1 MIMNDRILGLL
12 GLCDKAGTLSFGANL
27 ACEAVSRGAPLA
39 IVSSD
44 VSSNTEKR
52 IRDKCSFYG
61 SRFKKVSYTS
71 SAIGHAIGKESAIA
85 AVAVTDG
92 GLSGRLIELIDLSEG
107 SGDNNL

>member
-1 MIMNDRILGLL
+1 MNDRILGLL
-12 GLCDKAGTLSFGANL
+12 GLCYKAGKLSFGANL

-52 IRDKCSFYG
+52 VRDKCAFYG
-61 SRFKKVSYTS
+61 CMFRKVSCTS
-71 SAIGHAIGKESAIA
+71 SALGHAIGKESAVA

-92 GLSGRLIELIDLSEG
+92 GLSGRLIELIDLAEKSE
-107 SGDNNL
+107 NTNL